1 MNLKLLLLQIT
12 PDQYDK
18 PLENMSDRVSMALD
32 MLLRGMGTIFIV
44 LALLWGILAIFSA
57 ILHHGKNQPAT
68 PKAVRPAPAKKTPA
82 PKAAPA
88 VAPVSA
94 PTQPAEDT
102 ALIAAIT
109 AAVAAYLDQPTTSFR
124 VVSFKRTGK
133 KK

>member
-1 MNLKLLLLQIT
+1 MNFKLLLLQIT
-12 PDQYDK
+12 PDMYDA
-18 PLENMSDRVSMALD
+18 PLENMGDRISMVFD
-32 MLLRGMGTIFIV
+32 MLLRGVGTVFFV

-57 ILHHGKNQPAT
+57 VLHRGDVKTTAER
-68 PKAVRPAPAKKTPA
+68 KKEARPAPAKKEKP
-82 PKAAPA
+82 APA
-88 VAPVSA
+88 VAA
-94 PTQPAEDT
+94 PAQTAEDT

>member
-1 MNLKLLLLQIT
+1 MNFKLLLLQIT
-12 PDQYDK
+12 PDMYDK
-18 PLENMSDRVSMALD
+18 PLENMGDRISMVLD
-32 MLLRGMGTIFIV
+32 MLLRGVGTVFFV

-57 ILHHGKNQPAT
+57 VLHRGNDKTPAESKKVT
-68 PKAVRPAPAKKTPA
+68 RPAPAKKEKP
-82 PKAAPA
+82 APA
-88 VAPVSA
+88 VSAPV
-94 PTQPAEDT
+94 QPAEDT